1 MNTANKTNNSSP
13 VIFLDFDG
21 VLQTPALG
29 HWIEME
35 HTNSLEELVAAFPE
49 LGIVVT
55 STHREGRSLA
65 ELKLLLPESLRSNV
79 IGATEVTALGR
90 ASGGRQREIEQWLQ
104 VHPWATA
111 WVAVDDELALFRD
124 NCDWL
129 VLTHKWIGWDEQ
141 TTAEVVQGLG
151 LSRIKKLSA
160 PEFVS
165 RPADRALRT
174 DVGRRQS

>member
-1 MNTANKTNNSSP
+1 MNTANKATNLSP

-35 HTNSLEELVAAFPE
+35 HTDALEQLVAAFPE

-65 ELKLLLPESLRSNV
+65 ELRLLLPESLRSNV

-90 ASGGRQREIEQWLQ
+90 AAGGRQREIEQWLQ
-104 VHPWATA
+104 AHPWVTA
-111 WVAVDDELALFRD
+111 WVAVDDEQALFRET
-124 NCDWL
+124 CDWL
-129 VLTHKWIGWDEQ
+129 VLTHKWIGWDEL
-141 TTAEVVQGLG
+141 TTAEVVRRLG
-151 LSRIKKLSA
+151 LSRIGKLSA

-165 RPADRALRT
+165 RLADEAPCT
-174 DVGRRQS
+174 GVGHR